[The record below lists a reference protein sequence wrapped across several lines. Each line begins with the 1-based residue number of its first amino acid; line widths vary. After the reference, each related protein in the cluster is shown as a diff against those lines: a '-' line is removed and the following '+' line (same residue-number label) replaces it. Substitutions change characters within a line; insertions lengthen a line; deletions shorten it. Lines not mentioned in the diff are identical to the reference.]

1 MFDGDTIQ
9 RIALAEKTV
18 FLYQINK
25 QSSCFLFFIFLCQVV
40 HFRNSK
46 LTAKGKKCQKYNL
59 TRKSIKP
66 DKTDLTC
73 LVWLVLRKTYSTN
86 QKADPYC

>member
-25 QSSCFLFFIFLCQVV
+25 QSSCFLFFTFLCQVV

-46 LTAKGKKCQKYNL
+46 LTAKGKKMPKIQPNKEKY
-59 TRKSIKP
+59 
-66 DKTDLTC
+66 
-73 LVWLVLRKTYSTN
+73 
-86 QKADPYC
+86 KAR